1 MPSPW
6 TLLTTS
12 RYPSY
17 TSSTTGSLSEGTTA
31 SEPVGLGST
40 SAHFFQH
47 LGSFAVRRV
56 DAHIVNRR
64 LLDIQTRFPH
74 TNGESVP
81 DDDYDTLIEVSRPGL
96 SYDGSCLRRALRLL
110 SLQIRHGH
118 VGQFI
123 RQLLIIWQ
131 REWHRNADELQ
142 MLLKELGNECSK
154 MDKTIAKRASN
165 SNQAQLPG
173 RAFLDFCLQFCQ
185 VEPEAF
191 VLVKDLMHQF
201 IPIYNSHPLTI
212 LCREP
217 NLGTPLSVLSYRHS
231 PRLRY
236 QTWNRLGPEFIQR
249 RLTSIKSYLQIA
261 EPLLREPPRSEIF
274 DACFDILEFSR
285 SRSSDGLSIQ
295 AIDCFVRI
303 ITSGIEGVWW
313 DTLSDVLVENTHKDI
328 SDIVDLM
335 LNDSPQIQN
344 YFSSSLR
351 RTLTTLQSN
360 DKSIQH
366 CFINLILHT
375 ISGNS
380 SFKKTLSNTAFC
392 SLFLSHTFQYLHPP
406 ISTKTVWHS
415 YQTVREILRAIA
427 GENSV
432 YHFPRDAMLRTQK
445 QTWEKVVDI
454 FGQRPEVYMPVR
466 SPRFM
471 ASHEL
476 RQSPYLAS
484 TTFLSIMEST
494 EEKSN
499 RSEQIA
505 KSAHDHED
513 FLRVATKLGLLS
525 EMSFPDSAW
534 KLDDSPEDFS
544 FRQRKRE
551 SDFVRVA
558 GQLGLM

>member
-81 DDDYDTLIEVSRPGL
+81 DDDYDILIEVS
-96 SYDGSCLRRALRLL
+96 RALRLL

-142 MLLKELGNECSK
+142 MLLKGLGNECSK
-154 MDKTIAKRASN
+154 MDKTIAKHASN

-212 LCREP
+212 LCCEP

-236 QTWNRLGPEFIQR
+236 QTWNRLGPEFVQR

-285 SRSSDGLSIQ
+285 SRGSDGLSIQ

-303 ITSGIEGVWW
+303 ITSDIKGVWW

-335 LNDSPQIQN
+335 LNDS
-344 YFSSSLR
+344 
-351 RTLTTLQSN
+351 
-360 DKSIQH
+360 
-366 CFINLILHT
+366 
-375 ISGNS
+375 
-380 SFKKTLSNTAFC
+380 
-392 SLFLSHTFQYLHPP
+392 
-406 ISTKTVWHS
+406 
-415 YQTVREILRAIA
+415 EILRAIA
-427 GENSV
+427 GEHSV
-432 YHFPRDAMLRTQK
+432 YHFPRDDMLRTQK

-454 FGQRPEVYMPVR
+454 FGQRPEVYMPQAVR

-476 RQSPYLAS
+476 RESPYLAS
-484 TTFLSIMEST
+484 TTFLSIMDST

-499 RSEQIA
+499 RLSEQIA

-558 GQLGLM
+558 GQFGLI